1 MKDNPARIRYA
12 GDDLFVATTASGH
25 SQVLDTNGERSSA
38 ASPLELLLVA
48 LGGCTAVDVV
58 SILNKS
64 RAHVTEYEIEVRG
77 QRRDEHP
84 RSFERIEVHHILRGR
99 DITERAVERAIKLSE
114 EKYCSVAATLRP
126 AATITSRYTI
136 LLASDAVR
144 DTAGDDS
151 IAGSEAPV
159 V

>member
-12 GDDLFVATTASGH
+12 GDDLFVATTPTGH
-25 SQVLDTNGERSSA
+25 AQVLDTNGGRSSA

-64 RAHVTEYEIEVRG
+64 RAQITRYDIEVSGR
-77 QRRDEHP
+77 RRDEHP
-84 RSFERIEVHHILRGR
+84 RSFEQIEVHHILHGR
-99 DITERAVERAIKLSE
+99 NITERAVERAIKLSE

-126 AATITSRYTI
+126 AAAIISRYTI
-136 LLASDAVR
+136 LPDSESGAANQDAVVEE
-144 DTAGDDS
+144 
-151 IAGSEAPV
+151 EAPAV
-159 V
+159 

>member
-12 GDDLFVATTASGH
+12 GDDLFVATTPSGH
-25 SQVLDTNGERSSA
+25 AQVLDTKGERSSA
-38 ASPLELLLVA
+38 ASPLELLLIA

-64 RAHVTEYEIEVRG
+64 RARITDYNIEVRG
-77 QRRDEHP
+77 KRRDEHP
-84 RSFERIEVHHILRGR
+84 RSFESIEVHHILHGR
-99 DITERAVERAIKLSE
+99 NLTDRAVERAIKLSE
-114 EKYCSVAATLRP
+114 EKYCSVAASLRP

-136 LLASDAVR
+136 LPDSENDA
-144 DTAGDDS
+144 AGDDS
-151 IAGSEAPV
+151 VARIEASV